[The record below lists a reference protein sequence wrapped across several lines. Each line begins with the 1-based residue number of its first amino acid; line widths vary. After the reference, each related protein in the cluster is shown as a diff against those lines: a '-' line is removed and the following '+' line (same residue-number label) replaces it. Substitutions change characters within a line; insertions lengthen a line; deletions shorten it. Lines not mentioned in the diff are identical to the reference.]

1 VTPAVDIR
9 PVVPS
14 DDALLA
20 ALARSRWSHLPL
32 PELIDLQDRA
42 QRAAY
47 IEQWGAAGDHIIE
60 VDGLAVGR
68 VWWAD
73 TATGRTIVDLALLPN
88 LRGAGIGSQVVAEL
102 VAEAGDRAVHCTVDI
117 TQRAWYDQLVR
128 LGFCDVGGDDVL
140 RHLTLPGKQ
149 G

>member
-1 VTPAVDIR
+1 VDLR

-32 PELIDLQDRA
+32 PELVDLQDRA

-47 IEQWGAAGDHIIE
+47 TEQWGAAGDHVIE
-60 VDGLAVGR
+60 VDGEAVGR

-73 TATGRTIVDLALLPN
+73 TATGRTIVDLAVLPS
-88 LRGAGIGSQVVAEL
+88 LRGAGIGTQVVTEL
-102 VAEAGDRAVHCTVDI
+102 ISAAGSRPVHCTVDL
-117 TQRAWYDQLVR
+117 TQRAWYDQLLR
-128 LGFCDVGGDDVL
+128 LGFHEAGGDDVL

-149 G
+149 E

>member
-1 VTPAVDIR
+1 VDFR
-9 PVVPS
+9 SVVRS
-14 DDALLA
+14 DDALLSS
-20 ALARSRWSHLPL
+20 LARSRWSHLPL

-47 IEQWGAAGDHIIE
+47 IEQWGAAGDHIIV
-60 VDGLAVGR
+60 VDGEPVGR

-73 TATGRTIVDLALLPN
+73 TATGRTIVDIAVLPSQ
-88 LRGAGIGSQVVAEL
+88 RGAGVGTQVVKEL
-102 VAEAGDRAVHCTVDI
+102 VAGAGARAVHCTVDL

-140 RHLTLPGKQ
+140 RQLTVPG
-149 G
+149 GPA

>member
-1 VTPAVDIR
+1 VNLR
-9 PVVPS
+9 SVVSS
-14 DDALLA
+14 DDVLLA

-47 IEQWGAAGDHIIE
+47 IEQWGAAGEHIIE
-60 VDGLAVGR
+60 VDGEAVGR

-88 LRGAGIGSQVVAEL
+88 QRGARIGTQVVKEL
-102 VAEAGDRAVHCTVDI
+102 IAGAGDQPVHCTVDL
-117 TQRAWYDQLVR
+117 TQRAWYDQLIR
-128 LGFCDVGGDDVL
+128 LGFAEVDGDDVL
-140 RHLTLPGKQ
+140 RHLTFPGKQ
-149 G
+149 E

>member
-1 VTPAVDIR
+1 VDLR

-60 VDGLAVGR
+60 VEGVAVGR

-88 LRGAGIGSQVVAEL
+88 LRGAGIGTQVVTEL
-102 VAEAGDRAVHCTVDI
+102 IAGAGNRPVHCTVDLS
-117 TQRAWYDQLVR
+117 QRTWHDQLVR
-128 LGFCDVGGDDVL
+128 LGFHEVGGDGVL

-149 G
+149 E

>member
-1 VTPAVDIR
+1 VDFR
-9 PVVPS
+9 SVVPA

-47 IEQWGAAGDHIIE
+47 IEQWGAAGEHIVE
-60 VDGLAVGR
+60 VDGTAVGR

-73 TATGRTIVDLALLPN
+73 TATGRTIVDLALLPDQ
-88 LRGAGIGSQVVAEL
+88 RGTGTGTQVTKELIAG
-102 VAEAGDRAVHCTVDI
+102 AGDRAVHCTVDL
-117 TQRAWYDQLVR
+117 TQQAWYDQLIR
-128 LGFCDVGGDDVL
+128 LGFCEVGGDDVL
-140 RHLTLPGKQ
+140 RHLTLPGGQ

>member
-1 VTPAVDIR
+1 VDLR

-14 DDALLA
+14 DDPLLA

-47 IEQWGAAGDHIIE
+47 VEQWGATGDHIIVVE
-60 VDGLAVGR
+60 SEAVGR

-88 LRGAGIGSQVVAEL
+88 LRGAGIGTQVVKELIAGAEDL
-102 VAEAGDRAVHCTVDI
+102 AVHCTVDL
-117 TQRAWYDQLVR
+117 TQQAWYDQLVR

-140 RHLTLPGKQ
+140 RHLTVPGRQ
-149 G
+149 E